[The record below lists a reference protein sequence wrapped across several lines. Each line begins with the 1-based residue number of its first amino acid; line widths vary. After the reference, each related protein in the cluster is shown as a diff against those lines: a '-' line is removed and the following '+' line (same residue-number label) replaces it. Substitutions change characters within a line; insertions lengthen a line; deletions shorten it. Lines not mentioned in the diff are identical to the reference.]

1 MTLLFLIFILQC
13 KKVLLYFP
21 PDRYVS
27 HIFSSSQF
35 DFANANPAANRL
47 ATPTRLG
54 KLRHVGVWWHVCLT
68 NFDLAPHRV
77 GFQFSVGAT
86 AAQLQLQPQHPDY
99 II

>member
-1 MTLLFLIFILQC
+1 MFLLQC
-13 KKVLLYFP
+13 KEVLLYFP